1 MARRTVEPP
10 PQLGLIDTPPEFDEA
25 RLRAFNVDRTPRPVV
40 RQGLE
45 WLLGL
50 LDLPEDPIIVDCAAG
65 EGAFL
70 AEVAQLIPRSHRV
83 AIEPRE
89 ECRRHLE
96 RHAHEIVTDFFVDAE
111 GKDIAPC
118 PKAHVFCTN
127 PAFADRQGKPLWMQF
142 WRRARSLLLPGGAV
156 MHLGTNDIGQ
166 RGEKQHAL
174 WGTMP
179 PTIQARIAG
188 PIGFRGVNEQSDLRC
203 YSWWTTLQVELAN
216 RVAAWL
222 PFGLKTGWLT
232 CDLPWLPTE
241 DREWRRIPGTEWGAA
256 P

>member
-1 MARRTVEPP
+1 MPNAPVDLR
-10 PQLGLIDTPPEFDEA
+10 IDGG
-25 RLRAFNVDRTPRPVV
+25 VHV
-40 RQGLE
+40 R
-45 WLLGL
+45 
-50 LDLPEDPIIVDCAAG
+50 
-65 EGAFL
+65 GAS
-70 AEVAQLIPRSHRV
+70 V
-83 AIEPRE
+83 
-89 ECRRHLE
+89 LE

-127 PAFADRQGKPLWMQF
+127 PAFADRQGKPLWMRF

-174 WGTMP
+174 WETLR

-188 PIGFRGVNEQSDLRC
+188 PIGFRGVGEQSDLRC
-203 YSWWTTLQVELAN
+203 YSWWTFLS
-216 RVAAWL
+216 
-222 PFGLKTGWLT
+222 GWASSIAGWST
-232 CDLPWLPTE
+232 CVLPWLPNE
-241 DREWRRIPGTEWGAA
+241 VREWRRIPGTEWGAA